1 MTIASPVASEVHV
14 AGYTAPGFERVRE
27 EFGRNLLERDDLG
40 AAFSVHRGREV
51 LVDLW
56 GGTAD
61 HLTGAR
67 WERDT
72 LQTIFS
78 GSKGVTVTALLK
90 LVDRGGI
97 ELDRPVSHYWPEF
110 AAEGK
115 GAVTVREVVTFTG
128 RLPGTWTQVTQDDAN
143 DPLLMAGLIA
153 AQPLESDPRA
163 DGILYGPLSA
173 GWIVG
178 ELIRRV
184 DGRPLDRFF
193 REEIAVPLDLDIHY
207 GTGPADWSRLARTTY
222 GRNFLP
228 QFTGFFQ
235 SDDPL
240 TQRIWQNPQPFP
252 DDEGVW
258 GRPERRSA
266 LIPAINVSGTA
277 RAFSTFYGILAEDAR
292 RPLDDRPLMLSRR
305 LLDEARGVY
314 ARKTDQLIDV
324 VMAYGGGGYR
334 LRTAERPGP
343 DGETFGHDGG
353 GGSANQAWPRVGLG
367 VSYVMNRLIALGP
380 DDKRAGSLLKA
391 LAADV
396 TDLGL
401 MER

>member
-1 MTIASPVASEVHV
+1 MTITSEVHV
-14 AGYTAPGFERVRE
+14 AGRVAPGFERVRA
-27 EFGRNLLERDDLG
+27 EFERNLLERDDLG
-40 AAFSVHRGREV
+40 AAFSVHLGRET

-61 HLTGAR
+61 ARTGAR

-78 GSKGVTVTALLK
+78 GSKGITVTALLK
-90 LVDRGGI
+90 LVDRGAI

-110 AAEGK
+110 AAAGK
-115 GAVTVREVVTFTG
+115 AAVTVREVVTFTG
-128 RLPGTWTQVTQDDAN
+128 RLPGMWAPVSQDDAN
-143 DPLLMAGLIA
+143 DPVLMAKLIA
-153 AQPLESDPRA
+153 AQELENDPRA

-193 REEIAVPLDLDIHY
+193 REEIAGPLGLDIHY
-207 GTGPADWSRLARTTY
+207 GTGPADWPRLARTTY
-222 GRNFLP
+222 GTNFLP
-228 QFTGFFQ
+228 QFTGFFH

-240 TQRIWQNPQPFP
+240 TRRIWQNPQPFP

-277 RAFSTFYGILAEDAR
+277 RAFSTLYGILAEDAV
-292 RPLDDRPLMLSRR
+292 RPRDDAPLLLSRTTM
-305 LLDEARGVY
+305 DEARGVY
-314 ARKTDQLIDV
+314 ARKTDRLIDV

-401 MER
+401 MPEGRS